1 MANLSPEQV
10 SNVEADCYWCLT
22 KLLDGMQDHYTFAQP
37 GIQRLVFKLKELVRR
52 INEPVSRHMEEQR
65 LEFLQFSFR
74 WFNCLLIREI
84 PFRLVTR
91 LWDTYLAEG
100 DALPD
105 FLVYIFASFLL
116 TWSDKLQKLE
126 FQEMVMFL
134 QHVPTQNWS
143 DVELEMV
150 LSQAYM
156 WHTMFNNSPSH
167 FLAG

>member
-22 KLLDGMQDHYTFAQP
+22 KLLD
-37 GIQRLVFKLKELVRR
+37 
-52 INEPVSRHMEEQR
+52 EPVSRHMEEQG

-134 QHVPTQNWS
+134 QHVPTQNWG